1 MKSKLV
7 AIMHSV
13 LSAYS
18 SALRIVYFNVFLMN
32 EEISMY
38 MIPCLFFTVKLQ
50 QSQKE
55 KNKPEMR
62 FVHKKTRENNAKL
75 HASFDYIVPRKDN
88 YHRYI
93 LYVKKYLV
101 NCYIIA

>member
-18 SALRIVYFNVFLMN
+18 SALRIVYFTFFLMN

-38 MIPCLFFTVKLQ
+38 MIPCLFFY
-50 QSQKE
+50 SQITK
-55 KNKPEMR
+55 R
-62 FVHKKTRENNAKL
+62 KKQAGDEVCTQKRRENNAKV
-75 HASFDYIVPRKDN
+75 HASFVYIVPRKDN

-101 NCYIIA
+101 N

>member
-38 MIPCLFFTVKLQ
+38 MIPCLFFYSQITKRKKQAGDEVCTQKNRAKIT
-50 QSQKE
+50 QSYMLPSFTLCHE
-55 KNKPEMR
+55 K
-62 FVHKKTRENNAKL
+62 T
-75 HASFDYIVPRKDN
+75 
-88 YHRYI
+88 
-93 LYVKKYLV
+93 
-101 NCYIIA
+101 IIIDIFCMLKST